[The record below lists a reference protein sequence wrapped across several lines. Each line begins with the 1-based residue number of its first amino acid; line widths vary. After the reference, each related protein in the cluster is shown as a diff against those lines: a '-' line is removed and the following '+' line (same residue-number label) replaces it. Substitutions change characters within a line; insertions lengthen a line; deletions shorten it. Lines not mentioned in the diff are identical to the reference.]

1 MKVFLVGEVT
11 VDTEFASAV
20 NCDTS
25 GTLATGSSCVVLIKQ
40 LVLLVKRFHR
50 LLLYLLDHFCH
61 QHLINLRIRFLHLAW
76 NLLFLC
82 TSTFEETASYS
93 RQLFNFPS
101 VRPRQHFLIFKVLY
115 GNSIF
120 ICVVQIFSGIK
131 DFSWKRYS
139 SIAQIL
145 EVNIHEFETRLWCVQ
160 TVLCST
166 RGWDIKG
173 TKALYVI
180 EWSSCLV
187 WQYLHYIRMCNGLY
201 TFFVIF
207 LRRRERNEGKFS
219 QKGFRMLLFVGPES
233 CIYKVRHL
241 WRTCHSYGTVERR
254 VVW

>member
-1 MKVFLVGEVT
+1 MRRSPPFIIAGLLSNQHVRKISNYTKYRPWNVNVFHVGELT
-11 VDTEFASAV
+11 VDTEFVSAV

-25 GTLATGSSCVVLIKQ
+25 GTLAEGSSCVFMIKQ

-50 LLLYLLDHFCH
+50 LLLYLLHHFCRR
-61 QHLINLRIRFLHLAW
+61 HLIILRIRFLHLAW
-76 NLLFLC
+76 DLLFLC
-82 TSTFEETASYS
+82 TPTFEETASYS

-101 VRPRQHFLIFKVLY
+101 VRSRQHFLIFKVLY

-131 DFSWKRYS
+131 DLSWKRYS

-145 EVNIHEFETRLWCVQ
+145 EVNVHEFETRLWCVQ

-180 EWSSCLV
+180 EWSPWLV
-187 WQYLHYIRMCNGLY
+187 QHYSHCILCD
-201 TFFVIF
+201 IPIK
-207 LRRRERNEGKFS
+207 ERKKWGE
-219 QKGFRMLLFVGPES
+219 V
-233 CIYKVRHL
+233 
-241 WRTCHSYGTVERR
+241 
-254 VVW
+254 